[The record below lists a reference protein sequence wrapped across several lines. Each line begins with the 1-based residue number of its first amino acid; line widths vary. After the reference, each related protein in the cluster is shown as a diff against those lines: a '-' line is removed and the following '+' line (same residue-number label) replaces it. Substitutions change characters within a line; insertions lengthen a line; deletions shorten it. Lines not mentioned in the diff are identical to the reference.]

1 MAARKAGD
9 AEKIKQLGTDLV
21 EELKGASSALN
32 EDLRRASTSEK
43 DKEILHLKI
52 SILKDLVDD
61 LGLYLCHGARSCFY
75 PSAAPRKKAHS
86 LTRSRAGGSDK

>member
-61 LGLYLCHGARSCFY
+61 LGMHVCHGNLCLFQSPAQ
-75 PSAAPRKKAHS
+75 RKKPH
-86 LTRSRAGGSDK
+86 

>member
-21 EELKGASSALN
+21 KELKGASSALN
-32 EDLRRASTSEK
+32 EDLKRASTSEK
-43 DKEILHLKI
+43 DKQILHLKI

-61 LGLYLCHGARSCFY
+61 LGLYLCHGGHGCFF
-75 PSAAPRKKAHS
+75 PSAAPRKKAHQ
-86 LTRSRAGGSDK
+86 LTSPRAGGSDK